1 MFWTLQAVMHRGQN
15 TNRAKADNVKFA
27 LMSVHM
33 LNFIPEIGED
43 GLIWLGLEECG
54 PMILKSF
61 IDDS

>member
-1 MFWTLQAVMHRGQN
+1 MHRGQN